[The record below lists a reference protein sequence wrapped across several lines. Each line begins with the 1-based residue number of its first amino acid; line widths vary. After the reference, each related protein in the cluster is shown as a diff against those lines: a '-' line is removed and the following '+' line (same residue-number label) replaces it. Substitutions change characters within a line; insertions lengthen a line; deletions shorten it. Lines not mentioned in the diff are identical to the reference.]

1 MGRSSGGLR
10 RFFFALVI
18 LFSAGFLTF
27 VVRAVFH
34 SQNNRISGIIFF
46 VAVVG
51 LIFVFERAFPSAYSR
66 RPPAQWWQTRGTV
79 TVLLGVVISILS
91 SRIATLWF
99 GLVIVSGALVAL
111 LLHMT
116 RKDDEL

>member
-1 MGRSSGGLR
+1 MARWTGGLR
-10 RFFFALVI
+10 RFVFALII
-18 LFSAGFLTF
+18 LFLAGFLTL
-27 VVRAVFH
+27 VVRAIFH
-34 SQNNRISGIIFF
+34 SQNNRITGITFLA
-46 VAVVG
+46 AVVG

-66 RPPAQWWQTRGTV
+66 RRPTQWWQTRGTV
-79 TVLLGVVISILS
+79 AVLFGVVISILS

-116 RKDDEL
+116 RRDDEL